1 VYIPKIVCAERR
13 LAAQNEK
20 NKKGAGTM
28 SGKSI
33 VKTAVIASAGAT
45 IEWYD
50 FFVYGTAAALVF
62 PKLFFPATL
71 SPFVAQLA
79 AFSTFAVGFI
89 ARPFGGAL
97 FGHFGDLFGRKRAL
111 VAALVAM
118 GLATTLVGFL
128 PSYAVAGAIAPLLL
142 ILLRVIQGFAVG
154 GQWGG
159 AALLAIESAPPGRQG
174 LFGSL
179 VQIGVPAGVVL
190 ANVVFLLVSAN
201 VAPEDFA
208 SWGWRIPFLLSIVL
222 VGIGVYVQLRLEET
236 PEFKEMAADQ
246 KETAPLT
253 AQKSPVMQALRRHPQ
268 QIVLAGGAFVANNT
282 CFYIAITY
290 VVAYGTTTLH
300 VTKSIMLMAVMF
312 GSLLAVPS
320 MIISGHLSDL
330 WGRRGLFMVGAVLSG
345 LWAFAMFP
353 MIETGSAVLI
363 TTAITIELVLLCLMY
378 GPQAALFAELFPVDI
393 RYSGVSLGYQV
404 GSVVGGGFAPI
415 VATALFERFQ
425 SSQSIAWYMFA
436 TCVVSFISVF
446 LLTRPN
452 KARAYAPVA
461 GT

>member
-1 VYIPKIVCAERR
+1 
-13 LAAQNEK
+13 
-20 NKKGAGTM
+20 M

-62 PKLFFPATL
+62 PKLFFPESL
-71 SPFVAQLA
+71 SPFVAQIA
-79 AFSTFAVGFI
+79 AFSTFAIGFI

-97 FGHFGDLFGRKRAL
+97 FGHFGDRFGRKRAL

-118 GLATTLVGFL
+118 GLATTLVGLL
-128 PSYAVAGAIAPLLL
+128 PTYAVAGAIAPLFLVV
-142 ILLRVIQGFAVG
+142 LRVIQGFAVG

-159 AALLAIESAPPGRQG
+159 AALLAIESAPAGRQG

-201 VAPEDFA
+201 VAPAEFA
-208 SWGWRIPFLLSIVL
+208 TWGWRVPFLLSIVL
-222 VGIGVYVQLRLEET
+222 VGIGIYVQLRLEET
-236 PEFKEMAADQ
+236 PEFKEMIADQ
-246 KETAPLT
+246 KSSGPLA
-253 AQKSPVMQALRRHPQ
+253 AQNSPVLQALKRHPLE
-268 QIVLAGGAFVANNT
+268 IVLAGGAFIANNA

-290 VVAYGTTTLH
+290 AVAYGTTTLH
-300 VTKSIMLMAVMF
+300 LSKSVMLAAVMF
-312 GSLLAVPS
+312 GSLLSIPS
-320 MIISGHLSDL
+320 LIISGHLSDR
-330 WGRRGLFMVGAVLSG
+330 WGRGGLFMTGAVLSG
-345 LWAFAMFP
+345 IWAFAMFP
-353 MIETGSAVLI
+353 MIETGSAILI
-363 TTAITIELVLLCLMY
+363 TVGIAVELVLLCVMY

-415 VATALFERFQ
+415 IATALFGHFN
-425 SSQSIAWYMFA
+425 SSKAIAYYMFA

-446 LLTRPN
+446 LLTRSN
-452 KARAYAPVA
+452 KGRAYLPIA